1 MCGMAELV
9 VQSLCVDAGAKRLV
23 DDVSI
28 TVRGGERVAIIGE
41 NGAGKSSL
49 MRCMAGYVRPSAGVV
64 TVDGHDVMGVTA
76 RRRAQAIGWLPQA
89 MPLAWPVK
97 VRDAVAIGRFAHGG
111 LPERLSVADAAA
123 VERVLVACD
132 LIDLADRSTAH
143 LSGGE
148 IARVHLARTMV
159 GEAAVLL
166 ADEPVAA
173 LDPRHRLSVMR
184 LLRAEADAGKAV
196 AVVLHDLALAARF
209 ADRIVGMKDGRV
221 LVEGTPAEVV
231 TREWIVALFGV
242 EAEVDVSRGWPVPV
256 VVG

>member
-1 MCGMAELV
+1 MAELV
-9 VQSLCVDAGAKRLV
+9 VQSLSVDAGAKRLV
-23 DDVSI
+23 DGVSMA
-28 TVRGGERVAIIGE
+28 VRRGELVAIIGE

-49 MRCMAGYVRPSAGVV
+49 MRCMAGYLRPSSGVV
-64 TVDGHDVMGVTA
+64 TVDGHDVMGMTSAV
-76 RRRAQAIGWLPQA
+76 RALAIGWLPQA

-111 LPERLSVADAAA
+111 VPERLSVADSAA
-123 VERVLVACD
+123 VERVLAACD
-132 LIDLADRSTAH
+132 LIDLADRSTSH

-173 LDPRHRLSVMR
+173 LDPRHRLAVMR
-184 LLRAEADAGKAV
+184 LLRAEADAGTAV
-196 AVVLHDLALAARF
+196 AMVLHDLGLAGRF
-209 ADRIVGMKDGRV
+209 ADRIVGMKDGRA
-221 LVEGTPAEVV
+221 LVEGPPAEVV
-231 TREWIVALFGV
+231 TRKWISALFGV
-242 EAEVDVSRGWPVPV
+242 EADVDSSRGWPVAV

>member
-1 MCGMAELV
+1 MAELV
-9 VQSLCVDAGAKRLV
+9 AQSLCIDAGAKRLV
-23 DDVSI
+23 EGVSI
-28 TVRGGERVAIIGE
+28 TLRGGELVAIIGE

-64 TVDGHDVMGVTA
+64 TVDGHDVMGMTSAA
-76 RRRAQAIGWLPQA
+76 RARAIGWLPQA

-123 VERVLVACD
+123 VERVLAKCD
-132 LIDLADRSTAH
+132 LIDLAERSTAR

-159 GEAAVLL
+159 AEAAMLL

-173 LDPRHRLSVMR
+173 LDPRHRLAVMR
-184 LLRAEADAGKAV
+184 LLRAEVDAGKAV
-196 AVVLHDLALAARF
+196 GIVLHDLTLAGRF
-209 ADRIVGMKDGRV
+209 ADRIVAMKEGRV
-221 LVEGTPAEVV
+221 LMDGTPSEVIAPDCI
-231 TREWIVALFGV
+231 WALFGV
-242 EAEVDVSRGWPVPV
+242 VAEIDNGRGWPVPV

>member
-1 MCGMAELV
+1 MAELV
-9 VQSLCVDAGAKRLV
+9 VQSLCIDAGAKRLV
-23 DDVSI
+23 DDVSM
-28 TVRGGERVAIIGE
+28 TVRSGELVAIIGE

-49 MRCMAGYVRPSAGVV
+49 MRCMAGYVRPSAGMA
-64 TVDGHDVMGVTA
+64 TVDGHDVMDMTA

-111 LPERLSVADAAA
+111 LPERLSVADVAT
-123 VERVLVACD
+123 VERVLVTCD
-132 LIDLADRSTAH
+132 LIELAERSTAH

-173 LDPRHRLSVMR
+173 LDPRHRLAVMR
-184 LLRAEADAGKAV
+184 LLRVEADAGKAV
-196 AVVLHDLALAARF
+196 AMVLHDLALAGRF
-209 ADRIVGMKDGRV
+209 ADRIVGIKEGRV
-221 LVEGTPAEVV
+221 LVEGTPVEVI
-231 TREWIVALFGV
+231 TRAWISALFAV

>member
-1 MCGMAELV
+1 MAELV
-9 VQSLCVDAGAKRLV
+9 VQSLSVDAGAKRLV
-23 DDVSI
+23 DGVSM
-28 TVRGGERVAIIGE
+28 TVRCGELVAIIGE

-64 TVDGHDVMGVTA
+64 TVAGLDVMGMTSAA
-76 RRRAQAIGWLPQA
+76 RAKTIGWLPQA

-111 LPERLSVADAAA
+111 LPERLSVADAAV

-132 LIDLADRSTAH
+132 LIDLAERSTAH

-148 IARVHLARTMV
+148 IARVHLARTMA

-173 LDPRHRLSVMR
+173 LDPRHRLAVMR
-184 LLRAEADAGKAV
+184 LLRGEADMGKAV
-196 AVVLHDLALAARF
+196 AVVLHDLALAGRF

-221 LVEGTPAEVV
+221 LVEGPPAEVV
-231 TREWIVALFGV
+231 TRDWISALFGV